1 MSDPPNRPSS
11 PPRFIIRKE
20 RDSAVMWLTREQP
33 QVWGDRERAQRYF
46 SEGEARRAITRLKLV
61 AVTVERVS

>member
-1 MSDPPNRPSS
+1 MSDPNRPSF
-11 PPRFIIRKE
+11 PPRFILRKE
-20 RDSAVMWLTREQP
+20 QGGVVMWLTREHP
-33 QVWGDRERAQRYF
+33 QGWGERERAQRYF

>member
-1 MSDPPNRPSS
+1 
-11 PPRFIIRKE
+11 
-20 RDSAVMWLTREQP
+20 MWLTRELP
-33 QVWGDRERAQRYF
+33 QGWGDRERAQRYF